1 MASLSVPSSGISHYT
16 SRTAPERSIA
26 HFPIPSRSL
35 SSSTAQWI
43 HGLRT
48 GPDIQPASALSHSCS
63 NSTPASTAQAAAST
77 SRCLATLRLSRPK
90 CGRMASRT
98 LRWRRSRT
106 PTTHSRAV
114 ASSAALIAK
123 APSYW
128 LRFRPPTSLVGNHWL
143 DAAAATRPRPR
154 QPRATHTLPHRRHGH
169 DPRE

>member
-90 CGRMASRT
+90 CGQTASPT
-98 LRWRRSRT
+98 PRWRPSKT
-106 PTTHSRAV
+106 PTTRSRAV
-114 ASSAALIAK
+114 RTQRCKFIEGAFL
-123 APSYW
+123 W
-128 LRFRPPTSLVGNHWL
+128 MRFRPPTSLVGNHWL
-143 DAAAATRPRPR
+143 YAAAATRPLDRDSRARRHTTTP
-154 QPRATHTLPHRRHGH
+154 QAPRA
-169 DPRE
+169 